1 MRTQRRHHRISKIL
15 ARGIMAASGLVVL
28 AVGAFELQ
36 TSWLQSELM
45 SSIGRELTFDVDEGP
60 HRHAYWPKSGP
71 HNERLGYV
79 DLDDFATR
87 LDARGFELTRQAG
100 LSPRHWQFVQAG
112 GYPIFK
118 EKNRAGLKLL
128 DHKGEIIDDARFPAR
143 IYPAFE
149 AIPPLVL
156 DTLLFI
162 ENRELLEP
170 LEARR
175 NPAVDWSRLAALLPG
190 LAKQIIDPSSRA
202 AGGST
207 LATQIEKFRHS
218 PGGQTHGAKEKLR
231 QMVSASFRAYQN
243 GTDTT
248 DHRRQ
253 VALDYV
259 NGTPLSARRGFGEVN
274 GIGDGLHTWFGADFG
289 EVNDL
294 LTRDADNVFDL
305 FRKAGA
311 YKQVLAL
318 LIAQRRPSHYLI
330 AGRKELQAL
339 ADQHLRLLMQEG
351 VIGQKLGEAALG
363 IDLRFLEELPKISA
377 ASHLERKAATAIRT
391 ELMPMLGVS
400 DLYELDRL
408 DLTLES
414 SVDVDAQ
421 RQVTDLLQSLDDPDV
436 VRRLGLYGHRL
447 LQPDADNDPLT
458 ISLTVYERGEDANYL
473 RVQADNLDQPFDINS
488 GAKLD
493 LGSTAKLRTLI
504 TYLEVIAEIYATFAD
519 KGFEGL
525 RNAARNGS
533 DALTRW
539 VAASLQASAD
549 RSLPKLLDAAM
560 AKRYSANNKQRFRT
574 GGGLHHFAN
583 FNKRDNG
590 RIVTVAHAM
599 RHSINLPLIRMMRDI
614 VDYHIGKE
622 GHDVLNDRQHPE
634 RQVYLQRFADRDAMT
649 YLRRFHRQLAHL
661 DADEVMATMTKAIR
675 PNKDRLAALY
685 RFIRPESSKGA
696 FIAFLKEQP
705 ATKRLAA
712 KKLDKLFEDY
722 DPTNFSFEDQAF
734 LVRLHP
740 LRLWLARHLQDFR
753 APSISQAWTESGE
766 AREASAAWLF
776 KTRRQL
782 VQNIRI
788 KQMLEEDAFK
798 LIHQRWARLG
808 YPFPSLVPSYATALG
823 SSADR
828 PDALATLVG
837 IIQNDGVL
845 RPSARIRALH
855 FAAGTPYET
864 RFERRPEPAV
874 RVMEPAVAE
883 VVRRTMVDVVES
895 GTARRLNGGF
905 NLASG
910 TKVEI
915 GAKTGTGDHRN
926 KTFDRKGNLVSSEV
940 VNRTATVMFF
950 IGDSLFGNLTIFVS
964 GPEAEGYSFTSSL
977 PAQLLKSLAPALQPL
992 MKDDEFL
999 TVDAPT
1005 TREAG

>member
-1 MRTQRRHHRISKIL
+1 MRMQRRHHRISKIL
-15 ARGIMAASGLVVL
+15 ARGIAAAAGLMVL
-28 AVGAFELQ
+28 AVVAFELQ
-36 TSWLQSELM
+36 TSWLQSELL
-45 SSIGRELTFDVDEGP
+45 SSIGREITFDVGKGP
-60 HRHAYWPKSGP
+60 HQRAFWPKSGP
-71 HNERLGYV
+71 HNERLGYI

-87 LDARGFELTRQAG
+87 LSTRGFELTRQAG

-128 DHKGEIIDDARFPAR
+128 DHKGEVIDDARFPAR

-170 LEARR
+170 IEARR
-175 NPAVDWSRLAALLPG
+175 NPSVDWSRLAALLPG
-190 LAKQIIDPSSRA
+190 LARQIIEPGSRA

-243 GTDTT
+243 GADTT

-253 VALDYV
+253 VALDYL

-289 EVNDL
+289 EVNDV
-294 LTRDADNVFDL
+294 LTRDVQNVFEL

-339 ADQHLRLLMQEG
+339 ADQHLRLLMREG
-351 VIGQKLGEAALG
+351 VVEQPLGEAALG
-363 IDLRFLEELPKISA
+363 IDLRFLDELPKVPS
-377 ASHLERKAATAIRT
+377 ASHRERKAATAIRT
-391 ELMPMLGVS
+391 ELMSMLGVS
-400 DLYELDRL
+400 DLYGLDRL

-414 SVDVDAQ
+414 SINADAQ
-421 RQVTDLLQSLDDPDV
+421 RRVTDLLKSLDDPDV
-436 VRRLGLYGHRL
+436 ARKLGLYGHRL
-447 LQPDADNDPLT
+447 LQPDGDNDPLT
-458 ISLTVYERGEDANYL
+458 ISLTVYERGEHANHL

-504 TYLEVIAEIYATFAD
+504 TFLEVIAEIHARFAQS
-519 KGFEGL
+519 GFEGL
-525 RNAARNGS
+525 SSAARSGP

-539 VAASLQASAD
+539 VAGTLTASAN
-549 RSLPKLLDAAM
+549 RSLPALLDAAM
-560 AKRYSANNKQRFRT
+560 AKRYSASNKQRFRT
-574 GGGLHHFAN
+574 GGGLHHFTN
-583 FNKRDNG
+583 FNKRDNR
-590 RIVTVAHAM
+590 RIVTVAQAM

-614 VDYHIGKE
+614 VDYHIGE
-622 GHDVLNDRQHPE
+622 HGSAVLDNRQHPE
-634 RQVYLQRFADRDAMT
+634 RRAYLQRFADREAMT
-649 YLRRFHRQLAHL
+649 YLRRFHRKLAHL
-661 DADEVMATMTKAIR
+661 DGDQALQAMTKAIR
-675 PNKDRLAALY
+675 PTKHRLAALY
-685 RFIRPESSKGA
+685 RFVRPEGKKDA

-705 ATKRLAA
+705 ATSRLSAKRLG
-712 KKLDKLFEDY
+712 KLFKDY
-722 DPTNFSFEDQAF
+722 DPASFSFEDQAY

-740 LRLWLARHLQDFR
+740 LHLWLARHLQNFR
-753 APSISQAWTESGE
+753 APRVADAWAVSDE
-766 AREASAAWLF
+766 AKEASAAWLF
-776 KTRRQL
+776 KTKKRAQDL
-782 VQNIRI
+782 RI

-808 YPFPSLVPSYATALG
+808 YPFPSLVPSYATAIG

-837 IIQNDGVL
+837 IIQNEGML
-845 RPSARIRALH
+845 RPAARIRALH

-864 RFERRPEPAV
+864 RFERRPKPAV
-874 RVMEPAVAE
+874 RVMDPAIAAVA
-883 VVRRTMVDVVES
+883 RRTMVDVVEN

-905 NLASG
+905 DLASG
-910 TKVEI
+910 AKVEI

-926 KTFDRKGNLVSSEV
+926 KTFDRRGNLVSSEV

-950 IGDSLFGNLTIFVS
+950 IGDNLFGNLTIFVG
-964 GPEAEGYSFTSSL
+964 GPKAENYSFTSSL
-977 PAQLLKSLAPALQPL
+977 PAQLLKALAPALQPL
-992 MKDDEFL
+992 MRDNEFL
-999 TVDAPT
+999 TVEAAVA
-1005 TREAG
+1005 REAG